1 MSKLSKEER
10 LRRERVNREVTKLA
24 QQEKWLES
32 FRPKRDEKSRAKV
45 QIKKRSVKIV
55 KERKKKKK
63 KKINPKLLKELNNEI
78 KRTMALY
85 GNMVK

>member
-10 LRRERVNREVTKLA
+10 LRREEVNREITKLA

-32 FRPKRDEKSRAKV
+32 FRPKRNEKSRAKV
-45 QIKKRSVKIV
+45 QMKKRSVKIV
-55 KERKKKKK
+55 KEKATKCRKKL
-63 KKINPKLLKELNNEI
+63 NPKLLKELNNEI

-85 GNMVK
+85 GNKAR